1 MNPSG
6 QIHGD
11 ALTPHVVFHVEPPL
25 CGGHREEVRR
35 VSVKKDVLEMA
46 STEEEVVKAVLSDK
60 SKLEEKLG
68 C

>member
-1 MNPSG
+1 M
-6 QIHGD
+6 
-11 ALTPHVVFHVEPPL
+11 VVT
-25 CGGHREEVRR
+25 GKKYEEFLLELED
-35 VSVKKDVLEMA
+35 VKKDVLEMA